1 MNHRQLVT
9 TLCVIIFSFTAL
21 FFGMILRK
29 TKHNDR
35 PHIVCTTSIIGDI
48 VEQIV
53 GDKMTVHTLMGP
65 GVDPHLYKPI
75 ENDIMQIASAD
86 IIFYNGLHLE
96 AQMED
101 IFEKMEYYKTTVAVT
116 REIPQEKLHAS
127 FEYDNHYDPHVWF
140 HIPLWISTVKTIAQ
154 TVSKKDPEHRHLYLD
169 RAEQFINQCQ
179 KLFQETKKILHTIPQ
194 EKRILITGHDAF
206 QYFAQAYDFEVI
218 GLQGIS
224 TESQV
229 GSQDIQQLIDF
240 IVEHQVPAIFIET
253 STPMRN
259 IQALQEGVVQKG
271 FSVDIGGELFSD
283 ALGSVGTP
291 AGTYL
296 GMIQANVSTI
306 AHALTK

>member
-9 TLCVIIFSFTAL
+9 ALLILIGAFTAL
-21 FFGMILRK
+21 FFGMVLRK
-29 TKHNDR
+29 TDTAEK
-35 PHIVCTTSIIGDI
+35 PHVVCTTSIIGDI
-48 VEQIV
+48 VQTIV
-53 GDKMTVHTLMGP
+53 HDQMTVHTLMGP

-101 IFEKMEYYKTTVAVT
+101 VFKKMEYYKTTIAVT
-116 REIPQEKLHAS
+116 KEIPKEQLHAS

-140 HIPLWISTVKTIAQ
+140 HIPLWIYTIQTITKTVCA
-154 TVSKKDPEHRHLYLD
+154 KDPDHAELYQT
-169 RAEQFINQCQ
+169 RAKKYIEQCT
-179 KLFQETKKILHTIPQ
+179 KLFQKTKKILHKIPQ

-271 FSVDIGGELFSD
+271 FSVTIGGELFSD
-283 ALGSVGTP
+283 ALGSIGTP
-291 AGTYL
+291 EGTYL
-296 GMIQANVSTI
+296 GMIKANVQTI
-306 AHALTK
+306 HQALTT